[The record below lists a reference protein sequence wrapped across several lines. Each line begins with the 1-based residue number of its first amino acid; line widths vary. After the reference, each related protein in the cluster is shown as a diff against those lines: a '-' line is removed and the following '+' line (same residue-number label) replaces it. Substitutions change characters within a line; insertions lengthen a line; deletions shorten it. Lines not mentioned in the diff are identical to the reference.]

1 MAEEVK
7 DKKAGG
13 KSLDK
18 MTAKELRE
26 LAKTMPKIAG
36 VYGMKKA
43 ELLAAIKEAKGIV
56 EEKVKPVDR
65 SIKDLKKKIR
75 VLKAGRRTALEA
87 NDKKMATIYKRKV
100 SRLKKKTRR
109 PAA

>member
-7 DKKAGG
+7 EQKTSD
-13 KSLDK
+13 KSLEK

-26 LAKTMPKIAG
+26 LAKTMPEISG

-43 ELLAAIKEAKGIV
+43 ELLDTIKKAKGIV
-56 EEKVKPVDR
+56 EETVKPVNR
-65 SIKDLKKKIR
+65 SVGDLKKKIQA
-75 VLKAGRRTALEA
+75 LKADRRAALEA
-87 NDKKMATIYKRKV
+87 KDKKMATIYKRQI

-109 PAA
+109 EAA